1 MRTADPRNDKRRIEE
16 LSGGLLKEVYIWILD
31 NVYFKRWRYEQR
43 GQLLWIRGASGQGK
57 TMLLC
62 GVIDELIE
70 SASETSMNSAAK
82 TPFISFFFCQAND
95 TRKNTANA
103 VLRGLISMLV
113 DQRPSLISHVQ
124 RQYDKHGKQVFKDT
138 NAWEALSEIVVSIL
152 EDPQS
157 QLQTTYFI
165 IDALDECTTGRDR
178 LLELIARQESAY
190 PQYKWIVSSRSWPD
204 MEKTFGATIQ
214 TIQLLL
220 ESNEATTTF
229 IDIKVRDL
237 AKKKGYSDA
246 LRDEVSQYLSSLAHG
261 NFLYIVFAY
270 EKLSRVPDL
279 GSVRATLQEF
289 PSGLASIYTDML
301 HEINCSKRAEICNSV
316 LSVIMTINR
325 PITVDDLASCID
337 IPEDIADDREYLAE
351 VIRMCGPFLVLRGS
365 AVYLTHQTVKE
376 FLGLSG
382 ALVPDHS
389 GTLASMGKL
398 ANTYLGQARWE
409 EAEELRVQMM
419 DISKQI
425 IRLESPDTP
434 GLLAEAVTHNRQYPH
449 DLESHDDSED
459 FNSSIDM
466 TIDNESVFSLAYNP
480 STGSWGSGSGEVNL
494 FLVQEFATLLHE
506 NEKLLSLISVGVS
519 KQQIGKERML
529 NNFRKL
535 LQHFANDLKAET
547 QEDLHRDLR
556 SFVSSYS
563 DRITRELFVMT
574 DVDEKPNI
582 KPPETETERGLASIA
597 NRSVQERRVEDYIRS
612 LYPGR
617 PPPNTAEPAAESD
630 QESVAEELGENE
642 PYEGSLQ
649 HLAQM
654 KYFILGST
662 AYQNLL
668 RRLEEFVQPSL
679 YSRMQNMVKRWS
691 TSEPQNQHD
700 AVRYKLRNLITDLQ
714 HVNPHEIQFDW
725 HQDVSPFVSFVSHY
739 QHTVELWTGERWDW
753 WPLPRCVRPLKLS
766 ETRLRWKCVSIHS
779 FPALLSI

>member
-1 MRTADPRNDKRRIEE
+1 MSANEDCLRDLRTTDPREDKQRIEE
-16 LSGGLLKEVYIWILD
+16 LSGGLLKEVYIWIVD

-43 GQLLWIRGASGQGK
+43 GQLLWIRGAPGQGK

-62 GVIDELIE
+62 GIIDELTK
-70 SASETSMNSAAK
+70 SASETSMKPAAK
-82 TPFISFFFCQAND
+82 APIVSFFFCQAND

-103 VLRGLISMLV
+103 VLRGLIFMLV

-138 NAWEALSEIVVSIL
+138 NAWEALSEMVVSIL

-157 QLQTTYFI
+157 QFQTTYLI

-178 LLELIARQESAY
+178 LLELIARQQSVY
-190 PQYKWIVSSRSWPD
+190 PQFKWIVSSRSWPD
-204 MEKTFGATIQ
+204 LEKILGATTQ

-220 ESNEATTTF
+220 ESNEAIATF
-229 IDIKVRDL
+229 TGLKVREL
-237 AKKKGYSDA
+237 AKKKGYPDG
-246 LRDEVSQYLSSLAHG
+246 LRDEVSQYLSLLAHG

-279 GSVRATLQEF
+279 ESIRATLQNF
-289 PSGLASIYTDML
+289 PFGLDNIYTDML
-301 HEINCSKRAEICNSV
+301 HEINCSKRAEICKSV

-337 IPEDIADDREYLAE
+337 IPEDVADDHEYLAE
-351 VIRMCGPFLVLRGS
+351 VIRMCGPFLVVRGF
-365 AVYLTHQTVKE
+365 AVSLTHQTVKE
-376 FLGLSG
+376 YLGFSR
-382 ALVPDHS
+382 ALVPNHS
-389 GTLASMGKL
+389 GTLASMSKL

-419 DISKQI
+419 EVGKQI
-425 IRLESPDTP
+425 IRPENPDTP
-434 GLLAEAVTHNRQYPH
+434 GLLAEAVAHNRQSPP
-449 DLESHDDSED
+449 DLESRDDSED
-459 FNSSIDM
+459 FDSSIDM
-466 TIDNESVFSLAYNP
+466 TTDNESVFSLAYNP
-480 STGSWGSGSGEVNL
+480 STGSGGSGSGEVNL

-506 NEKLLSLISVGVS
+506 NETLLSLISDGVS

-535 LQHFANDLKAET
+535 LQHFANDLKAEI
-547 QEDLHRDLR
+547 QEDLHQDLR

-574 DVDEKPNI
+574 DFDEKPNI
-582 KPPETETERGLASIA
+582 KPPVPETERGLASIA
-597 NRSVQERRVEDYIRS
+597 NRSVQERRVEYYIRS

-617 PPPNTAEPAAESD
+617 PPPHTAEPAAESD
-630 QESVAEELGENE
+630 QESVAEDVGENE

-679 YSRMQNMVKRWS
+679 YSKMQNMVKRWS
-691 TSEPQNQHD
+691 TSESQNQHD
-700 AVRYKLRNLITDLQ
+700 AVRYKLRNLIT
-714 HVNPHEIQFDW
+714 
-725 HQDVSPFVSFVSHY
+725 
-739 QHTVELWTGERWDW
+739 
-753 WPLPRCVRPLKLS
+753 
-766 ETRLRWKCVSIHS
+766 
-779 FPALLSI
+779 